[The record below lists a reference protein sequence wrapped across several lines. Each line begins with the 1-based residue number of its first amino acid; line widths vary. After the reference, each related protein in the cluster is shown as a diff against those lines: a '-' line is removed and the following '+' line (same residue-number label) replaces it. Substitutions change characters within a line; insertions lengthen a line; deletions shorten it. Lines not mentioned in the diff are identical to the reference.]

1 MGGTC
6 RAMKQDQARSK
17 ETKVDLDAPSL
28 AEESGDKPS
37 AGLVSYYIK

>member
-1 MGGTC
+1 MGGMC

-17 ETKVDLDAPSL
+17 ETKVDLDVPSL
-28 AEESGDKPS
+28 AEESWDKPS